1 MKLGI
6 MQPYLFPYIGYYQLI
21 KIVDTFVIY
30 DNIQYIKGGWV
41 NRNRLILNGKVQM
54 FTVPLANA
62 SNYLDIKDRYISND
76 SNGKKTINK
85 IISQIENSYRKYPYF
100 NNVFPLVEKT
110 LTYKNNNLFDFLY
123 FSIQSILDYLGIK
136 TTIKISSELDIDH
149 TLKHQDRVI
158 SICNNMK
165 SKTYINSI
173 GGLSLYNN
181 ESFKSSGIDLLFI
194 KSLLKINDLDHSLS
208 IIDLLMEYSKK
219 EINQMLNKYELMK
232 ND

>member
-30 DNIQYIKGGWV
+30 DNVQYIKGGWV

-85 IISQIENSYRKYPYF
+85 IISQIENSYRKYPYY

-149 TLKHQDRVI
+149 SLKHQDRVI

-194 KSLLKINDLDHSLS
+194 KSLVKINDLDHSLS

-219 EINQMLNKYELMK
+219 EINQMLNKYELVK